1 MKKVLPIALIL
12 LILLSAT
19 CFAAYE
25 PDPARWQ
32 WLYSNDEFG
41 TFLDK
46 DTIRYN
52 DDHTTVDFWL
62 CIVCPQENT
71 HYLQNYKINKN
82 DMNIFL
88 LHEAKYNTITNNVI
102 ESHTYQLWQL
112 HPSKIIPDTN
122 GEYWYRTLFPN

>member
-32 WLYSNDEFG
+32 WLGSNDEVG
-41 TFLDK
+41 VFLDK
-46 DTIRYN
+46 DTVRYN

-62 CIVCPQENT
+62 CIVCPQENA
-71 HYLQNYKINKN
+71 HYLQNYKIDKT

-88 LHEAKYNTITNNVI
+88 LHATKYNSSTNNVI
-102 ESHTYQLWQL
+102 DSHTYQFWEL
-112 HPSKIIPDTN
+112 HPSKITPGSN
-122 GEYWYRTLFPN
+122 GEIWYRIFFPN